1 MLLSLCLVVGILI
14 LLTVTRHF
22 YLWKH
27 RSQTAPQQVTAAS
40 GLDTLLSS
48 ATKPLS
54 AMEKKYLR
62 LFTEGKTTTEIAK
75 AMNVEPSSVYT
86 MKYRIRKK
94 FPETVVLPF

>member
-1 MLLSLCLVVGILI
+1 MLLSLCLAVGILI

-22 YLWKH
+22 YLWKR
-27 RSQTAPQQVTAAS
+27 RSETTPQQVTAAS

-54 AMEKKYLR
+54 AMEKKYLC
-62 LFTEGKTTTEIAK
+62 LFAEGKTTKEIAK

-94 FPETVVLPF
+94 FPEDFFMTF